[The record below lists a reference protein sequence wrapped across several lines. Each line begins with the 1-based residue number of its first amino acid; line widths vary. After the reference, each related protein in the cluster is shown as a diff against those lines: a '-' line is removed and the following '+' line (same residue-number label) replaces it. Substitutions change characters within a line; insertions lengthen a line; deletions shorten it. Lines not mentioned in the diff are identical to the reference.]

1 MRTQST
7 PYLKPIEKPKGLMLR
22 MGYWWSKK
30 EFGTVFSPL
39 AVFCARM
46 PSAFTRFYTTIGKLD
61 KKLEIDDALRGL
73 VREQVASLNAC
84 AFCMDSNR
92 FAAMRD
98 SRENAARFDELGD
111 YRGSAQFSAAEKAAL
126 DYVTELTRE
135 HAVAPAT
142 FEALTRH
149 FSEREICDLVYV
161 VGTEH
166 VFNLTNI
173 GLGIGS
179 DGLCDSPAAA
189 KVAG

>member
-7 PYLKPIEKPKGLMLR
+7 PYLRPIEKPKGLMLR

-30 EFGTVFSPL
+30 EFGKVFSPL

-46 PSAFTRFYTTIGKLD
+46 PAAFTRFYMTIGKLD
-61 KKLEIDDALRGL
+61 KKLEIDDSLRGL
-73 VREQVASLNAC
+73 VREQVASLNGC

-98 SRENAARFDELGD
+98 SKANAARFDALGE
-111 YRGSAQFSAAEKAAL
+111 YRESPLFSPAEQAAL

-135 HAVAPAT
+135 HAVGSDT
-142 FEALTRH
+142 FDALARH
-149 FSEREICDLVYV
+149 FSEREICDIVYV

-179 DGLCDSPAAA
+179 DGLCESPAAA
-189 KVAG
+189 KVSG

>member
-1 MRTQST
+1 MRTTST
-7 PYLKPIEKPKGLMLR
+7 PYLKPVEKPKGLMLR

-46 PSAFTRFYTTIGKLD
+46 PSAFTRFYTTISKLD

-73 VREQVASLNAC
+73 IREQVASLNGC

-98 SRENAARFDELGD
+98 SKENAARFDDLGA
-111 YRGSAQFSAAEKAAL
+111 YRDSPLFSAAQKAAL

-135 HAVAPAT
+135 HDVAPST
-142 FEALTRH
+142 FEALARH
-149 FSEREICDLVYV
+149 FSEREICDIVYV

-166 VFNLTNI
+166 VFNLTNL

-179 DGLCDSPAAA
+179 DGLCESKAAT